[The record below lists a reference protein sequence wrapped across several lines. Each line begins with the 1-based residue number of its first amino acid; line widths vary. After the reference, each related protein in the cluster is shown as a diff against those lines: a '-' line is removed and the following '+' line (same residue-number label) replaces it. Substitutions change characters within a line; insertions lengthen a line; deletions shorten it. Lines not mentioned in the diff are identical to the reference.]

1 MLRLLILLLRALARS
16 RTTQVAVATASP
28 SSSASSGRP
37 TGPRPAAGR
46 AVTAALPVADSAP
59 PEPPPPPKFR
69 LPRVPRWLRWAVIV
83 AVVVLVF
90 RRAAA
95 WLVLA
100 ALSGALHLVGINVH
114 LPNIR
119 FGWPWSSTSGST
131 TNVIVGPWVL
141 QKIEGIDKPA
151 LGTENYNFLF
161 TRKVSKD
168 LGPWPCW
175 YSASFY
181 AVGHASA
188 TVDLNPGAAWWKP
201 ATGHYK
207 LTVTKA
213 PAGKVPGTVTV
224 SIGLPVPQL
233 PQSVH
238 DITVDNTLSQP
249 LNVQHS
255 WTYPG
260 LGCGVLIKP
269 QFDQSVLYA
278 QAQQEA
284 FNRATTDPAVTRPMV
299 SAAQNEATKIIR
311 DNFIQPTVNALG
323 YKLASFSIRWV
334 AEP

>member
-46 AVTAALPVADSAP
+46 AVTAALPVPDSAP

-69 LPRVPRWLRWAVIV
+69 LRVPRWLRWAVIV

-161 TRKVSKD
+161 TRKVSKA

-224 SIGLPVPQL
+224 SIALPVPQL

-299 SAAQNEATKIIR
+299 IAAQNEATKIIR

>member
-1 MLRLLILLLRALARS
+1 MFRLLILLLRALARS

-37 TGPRPAAGR
+37 GGPRPAAGR
-46 AVTAALPVADSAP
+46 AVTSALPVTDSESP
-59 PEPPPPPKFR
+59 DPPPPPKLRF
-69 LPRVPRWLRWAVIV
+69 PRVPRWLRWAVIV
-83 AVVVLVF
+83 GVVVLVF

-114 LPNIR
+114 LPNIK
-119 FGWPWSSTSGST
+119 FGWPWSSASGNA

-188 TVDLNPGAAWWKP
+188 TVNLNPGAAWWKP

-207 LTVTKA
+207 LIVTKA
-213 PAGKVPGTVTV
+213 PAGQAPGTVTV
-224 SIGLPVPQL
+224 SIALPVPQL

-323 YKLASFSIRWV
+323 YKLASFSVRWV

>member
-1 MLRLLILLLRALARS
+1 MIRLLILLLRALARS
-16 RTTQVAVATASP
+16 RTTQVAVATAGPVRS
-28 SSSASSGRP
+28 
-37 TGPRPAAGR
+37 TGPLRSTGPAS
-46 AVTAALPVADSAP
+46 TSDSAGAAP
-59 PEPPPPPKFR
+59 DPAPQGPPPPPRFR
-69 LPRVPRWLRWAVIV
+69 LPRVPRWARWAVIIAV
-83 AVVVLVF
+83 AALVF

-95 WLVLA
+95 WLVLT
-100 ALSGALHLVGINVH
+100 ALSGALHLIGINAH
-114 LPNIR
+114 LPDIK
-119 FGWPWSSTSGST
+119 FGWPWSGTSGST

-141 QKIEGIDKPA
+141 QKIEGIDRPA

-168 LGPWPCW
+168 IGPWPCW

-188 TVDLNPGAAWWKP
+188 TVDLNPGTAWWKP

-207 LTVTKA
+207 LTVSKA
-213 PAGKVPGTVTV
+213 PAGQAPGSVAV
-224 SIGLPVPQL
+224 SIALPVPQL

-260 LGCGVLIKP
+260 LGCGVLLKP

-284 FNRATTDPAVTRPMV
+284 FTRATTDPAVTRPMV
-299 SAAQNEATKIIR
+299 AAAQTEATKIIR
-311 DNFIQPTVNALG
+311 DNFIQPTVNSLG
-323 YKLASFSIRWV
+323 YKLTTFTIRWV